1 MTGQQA
7 LELLSNHKA
16 HFKDTEGKELSIY
29 ELLEILISIPSSYE
43 AEITQLYKSLLII
56 SEQEFITL
64 HSGDCILLLI
74 ELLSYSNVTTQQA
87 GTTVYSKIRSD
98 YRAYLYNRISNF
110 TEAQFTRFLR
120 ILNLAFEVQNK

>member
-7 LELLSNHKA
+7 LELLSNRKA
-16 HFKDTEGKELSIY
+16 YFKDTEGKELSIY
-29 ELLEILISIPSSYE
+29 ELLEILISVPSNYE

-74 ELLSYSNVTTQQA
+74 ELLSYSNVTAQQA
-87 GTTVYSKIRSD
+87 GNTTHSKIRSD
-98 YRAYLYNRISNF
+98 YRAHLYDRISNF

-120 ILNLAFEVQNK
+120 ILNLEFHF